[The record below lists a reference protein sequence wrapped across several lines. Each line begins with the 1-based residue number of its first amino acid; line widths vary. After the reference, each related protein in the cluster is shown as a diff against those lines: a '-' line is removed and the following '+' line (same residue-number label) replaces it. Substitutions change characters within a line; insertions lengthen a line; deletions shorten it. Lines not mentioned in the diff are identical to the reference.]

1 MAEEKGKKEEKKE
14 EKGKGKGAEEEP
26 AEGEGEKKK
35 KPLPVKIILI
45 VSLVVLIIALVVVV
59 SWKVATMEREGVYG
73 EGKPEKPQEVRK
85 TVAALKM
92 FRLGSK
98 EIPDFKIVISDKGEQ
113 HNLKCVIWLG
123 YPKDYE
129 KHHPE
134 FFEELGE
141 RMPQLREIVY
151 RVMGNKTLE
160 ELQYRN
166 FDHVKDE
173 LLSRINEV
181 LESGTIVDVVYE
193 EYIIQ

>member
-1 MAEEKGKKEEKKE
+1 MAEEKGKKEEKKDD
-14 EKGKGKGAEEEP
+14 KGKGKDAAEEP

-45 VSLVVLIIALVVVV
+45 VSLVLLIIALVVVV
-59 SWKVATMEREGVYG
+59 SWKVATTERDPYH
-73 EGKPEKPQEVRK
+73 EGKPEKKDEERHTKV
-85 TVAALKM
+85 TALKT

-98 EIPDFKIVISDKGEQ
+98 EIPDFKIVINDRGEQ

-129 KHHPE
+129 KAHPE

-166 FDHVKDE
+166 FDHVKEE

-181 LESGTIVDVVYE
+181 LENGTIVDVQFE